1 MSNGVGNNTRAVGA
15 KQAAAAI
22 MRDAITIACRSV
34 AYRRCSLH
42 SRRRLVCLVI
52 RAIYVLY
59 WRDRT
64 DLFRS
69 SALGDL
75 KVALLL

>member
-15 KQAAAAI
+15 KQATAAI

-34 AYRRCSLH
+34 AYRSLR

-59 WRDRT
+59 WRHPT
-64 DLFRS
+64 DLFGS